1 MPEIYKEDQ
10 GKISRVILVTV
21 IMLGAVFALNQ
32 LHGFLGANAGPDRN
46 LQGFIDEQ
54 GRIEG
59 IGIDWR
65 YLVHAPLIGLAA
77 LFAFRQFNRPK
88 TADFLIDTE
97 NELKNKVTWPSRKE
111 EVNATIVLVVAGR
124 ILSVFIFGVD
134 QILRQC
140 ISFFYKG
147 F

>member
-21 IMLGAVFALNQ
+21 IMLGAVFALSQ
-32 LHGFLGANAGPDRN
+32 LHGFLGTNTGPERN
-46 LQGFIDEQ
+46 LPGLIDMQ
-54 GRIEG
+54 GRLSG
-59 IGIDWR
+59 VGVDWR
-65 YLVHAPLIGLAA
+65 YLVHTPLILLAA

-88 TADFLIDTE
+88 TADFLIETG

-111 EVNATIVLVVAGR
+111 EVNATIVVVVAVLV
-124 ILSVFIFGVD
+124 LSVFIFGVD

-147 F
+147 S

>member
-10 GKISRVILVTV
+10 GKVTRVILVTV

-32 LHGFLGANAGPDRN
+32 LHGYLGTNSGEDRN
-46 LQGFIDEQ
+46 LKSLIDVQ

-59 IGIDWR
+59 VGIDWR
-65 YLVHAPLIGLAA
+65 YIVHAPLILLAA

-88 TADFLIDTE
+88 TADFLIETE

-111 EVNATIVLVVAGR
+111 EQNATIVVVITVLV
-124 ILSVFIFGVD
+124 LSIFIFGVD

-140 ISFFYKG
+140 ISWFYSAS
-147 F
+147 

>member
-21 IMLGAVFALNQ
+21 IMLGAVFALSQ
-32 LHGFLGANAGPDRN
+32 LHGFLGTNTGPERN
-46 LQGFIDEQ
+46 LPGLIDMQ
-54 GRIEG
+54 GRLSG
-59 IGIDWR
+59 VGVDWR
-65 YLVHAPLIGLAA
+65 YLVHTPLILLAA

-88 TADFLIDTE
+88 TADFLIETE

-111 EVNATIVLVVAGR
+111 EVNATIVVVVAVLV
-124 ILSVFIFGVD
+124 LSVFIFGVD

-147 F
+147 S

>member
-21 IMLGAVFALNQ
+21 IMLGAVFALSQ
-32 LHGFLGANAGPDRN
+32 LHGFLGANTGPERN
-46 LQGFIDEQ
+46 LPGLIDMQ
-54 GRIEG
+54 GRLSG
-59 IGIDWR
+59 VGVDWR
-65 YLVHAPLIGLAA
+65 YLVHTPLILLAA

-88 TADFLIDTE
+88 TADFLIETE

-111 EVNATIVLVVAGR
+111 EVNATIVVVIAVL
-124 ILSVFIFGVD
+124 ILSIFIFGVD
-134 QILRQC
+134 QVLRQC

-147 F
+147 S

>member
-32 LHGFLGANAGPDRN
+32 LHGFLGANTGDDRN
-46 LQGFIDEQ
+46 LQGLIDEQ
-54 GRIEG
+54 GRLKG
-59 IGIDWR
+59 VGIDWR
-65 YLVHAPLIGLAA
+65 YLVHAPLILLAS

-88 TADFLIDTE
+88 TADFLIETE
-97 NELKNKVTWPSRKE
+97 NELKSKVTWPSRKE
-111 EVNATIVLVVAGR
+111 EVNATIVVVVAVL
-124 ILSVFIFGVD
+124 ILSIFIFGVD
-134 QILRQC
+134 QILREC
-140 ISFFYKG
+140 IMFFYKG

>member
-32 LHGFLGANAGPDRN
+32 LHGFLGANTGDDRN
-46 LQGFIDEQ
+46 LQGLIDEQ
-54 GRIEG
+54 GRLKG
-59 IGIDWR
+59 VGIDWR
-65 YLVHAPLIGLAA
+65 YLVPAPLILLAS

-88 TADFLIDTE
+88 TADFLIETE
-97 NELKNKVTWPSRKE
+97 NELKSKVTWPSRKE
-111 EVNATIVLVVAGR
+111 EVNATIVVVIAVL
-124 ILSVFIFGVD
+124 ILSIFIFGVD
-134 QILRQC
+134 QVLRQC

-147 F
+147 S